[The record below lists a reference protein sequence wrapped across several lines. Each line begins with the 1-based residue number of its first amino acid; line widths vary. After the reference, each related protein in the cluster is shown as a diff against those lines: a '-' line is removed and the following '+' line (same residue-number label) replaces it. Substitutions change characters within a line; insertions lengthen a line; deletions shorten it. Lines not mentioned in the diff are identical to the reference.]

1 MSAEKLLTLDD
12 VAKAL
17 LVKPDTLRGWL
28 RTGKIKGV
36 KVGSL
41 WRVWKSELEA
51 FLQEDEGKS
60 QISVRDLEAVLREDE
75 EDEGFHG
82 GEL

>member
-1 MSAEKLLTLDD
+1 MSAEKLLTTET
-12 VAKAL
+12 VAKVL

-36 KVGSL
+36 KVGNRL
-41 WRVWKSELEA
+41 WRVRESELEA
-51 FLQEDEGKS
+51 FL
-60 QISVRDLEAVLREDE
+60 REDE
-75 EDEGFHG
+75 ELLE

>member
-1 MSAEKLLTLDD
+1 MSAEKLLTTET
-12 VAKAL
+12 VAKVL

-36 KVGSL
+36 KVGNRL

-60 QISVRDLEAVLREDE
+60 QISVRDLKAVLREDE
-75 EDEGFHG
+75 DEGFYE

>member
-12 VAKAL
+12 VAKVL

-41 WRVWKSELEA
+41 WRVWKSELEI
-51 FLQEDEGKS
+51 FLREGEEKWQVS
-60 QISVRDLEAVLREDE
+60 ERDLEAFLKEDE

>member
-1 MSAEKLLTLDD
+1 MSAEKLLTLED
-12 VAKAL
+12 VAVAL

-41 WRVWKSELEA
+41 WRIWKSELEA
-51 FLQEDEGKS
+51 FLRAGEEKWQVSE
-60 QISVRDLEAVLREDE
+60 RDFEAFLS

-82 GEL
+82 DES

>member
-1 MSAEKLLTLDD
+1 MSAEKLLTTET
-12 VAKAL
+12 VAKVL

-36 KVGSL
+36 KVGNRL
-41 WRVWKSELEA
+41 WRVRESELEA
-51 FLQEDEGKS
+51 FLRESKGKS
-60 QISVRDLEAVLREDE
+60 QISVGDLEAVLREDE
-75 EDEGFHG
+75 DGGFYE